1 MSPQHQYPSY
11 TVLSGDSTLRN
22 GEIIMNIDWNK
33 NPLIPAIAQDAQTND
48 VLMLAYMNEEAFNLT
63 LSTGYAH
70 YFSRSKQRIWKK
82 GESSGHTQEVKD
94 VLLDCDADTVV
105 LKIKQNGVA
114 CHTGRRSCFFTSV
127 LQDKVILDKEVD
139 TDAIY
144 GVVDTLYHTILER
157 KNTPTEQK
165 SWTKKLLDDKALM
178 LSKIR
183 EEADEVCVAI
193 DEESDEQVIY
203 EAADLLYHTLVG
215 LGYREISPDRVKQEL
230 ARRFG
235 MSGIEEKEKRK
246 K

>member
-1 MSPQHQYPSY
+1 MH
-11 TVLSGDSTLRN
+11 
-22 GEIIMNIDWNK
+22 IDWNK
-33 NPLIPAIAQDAQTND
+33 TPLIPAIAQDHESAEI
-48 VLMLAYMNEEAFNLT
+48 LMLAYINEEAYNLT

-82 GESSGHTQEVKD
+82 GESSNHTQEVKD
-94 VLLDCDADTVV
+94 ILLDCDADTVIF
-105 LKIKQNGVA
+105 KIHQNGVA
-114 CHTGRRSCFFTSV
+114 CHTGRKSCFFTSV
-127 LQDKVILDKEVD
+127 KEDKIILDKEVN

-157 KNTPTEQK
+157 KNASDEVK
-165 SWTKKLLDDKALM
+165 SWTKKLLDDKALL

-193 DEESDEQVIY
+193 NEESDEQVIY
-203 EAADLLYHTLVG
+203 ESADLLYHTLVG

-230 ARRFG
+230 SRRFG
-235 MSGIEEKEKRK
+235 LSGITEKENRK

>member
-1 MSPQHQYPSY
+1 M
-11 TVLSGDSTLRN
+11 
-22 GEIIMNIDWNK
+22 MNIDWNK
-33 NPLIPAIAQDAQTND
+33 NPLIPAIAQDAETNEI
-48 VLMLAYMNEEAFNLT
+48 LMLAYMNEEAYKLT
-63 LSTGYAH
+63 LESGYAH

-82 GESSGHTQEVKD
+82 GESSTHTQEVKD
-94 VLLDCDADTVV
+94 VLLDCDADTII

-114 CHTGRRSCFFTSV
+114 CHTGRKSCFFTSV
-127 LQDKVILDKEVD
+127 MQDKIILGKEVD

-144 GVVDTLYHTILER
+144 SVVDTLYHTILER
-157 KNTPTEQK
+157 KNTLNDNASAEQK
-165 SWTKKLLDDKALM
+165 SWTKKLLDDKVLM

-203 EAADLLYHTLVG
+203 ESADLLYHTLVG
-215 LGYREISPDRVKQEL
+215 LGYRDISPDRVKQEL

-235 MSGIEEKEKRK
+235 LSGIEEKEGRK

>member
-1 MSPQHQYPSY
+1 
-11 TVLSGDSTLRN
+11 
-22 GEIIMNIDWNK
+22 MNIDWNK
-33 NPLIPAIAQDAQTND
+33 TPLIPAIAQDNETNQ
-48 VLMLAYMNEEAFNLT
+48 VLMLAYMNEEAYNLT
-63 LSTGYAH
+63 LSTGFAH

-82 GESSGHTQEVKD
+82 GESSNHTQEVKD

-114 CHTGRRSCFFTSV
+114 CHTGRKSCFFTSV
-127 LQDKVILDKEVD
+127 IQDKVILEQEVD

-157 KNTPTEQK
+157 KNTLNNNASTETK
-165 SWTKKLLDDKALM
+165 SWTKKLLDNKELM

-193 DEESDEQVIY
+193 NKESDEQVIY
-203 EAADLLYHTLVG
+203 ESADLLYHTLVG
-215 LGYREISPDRVKQEL
+215 LGYRDISPDRVKQEL

-235 MSGIEEKEKRK
+235 LSGLEEKESRSK
-246 K
+246 

>member
-1 MSPQHQYPSY
+1 MY
-11 TVLSGDSTLRN
+11 TID
-22 GEIIMNIDWNK
+22 IMTSNIFLMETFPMQIDWNK
-33 NPLIPAIAQDAQTND
+33 NPLIPAIAQDHETSQ
-48 VLMLAYMNEEAFNLT
+48 VLMLAYMNEEAYTLT

-82 GESSGHTQEVKD
+82 GESSNHTQEVKD
-94 VLLDCDADTVV
+94 VLLDCDADTVI

-114 CHTGRRSCFFTSV
+114 CHTGRKSCFFTSV
-127 LQDKVILDKEVD
+127 MQDKIVLDKEVD

-157 KNTPTEQK
+157 KNAPEEAK
-165 SWTKKLLDDKALM
+165 SWTKKLLDDKELM

-193 DEESDEQVIY
+193 NEESDEQVIY
-203 EAADLLYHTLVG
+203 ESADLLYHTLVG
-215 LGYREISPDRVKQEL
+215 LGHREISPDRVKQEL
-230 ARRFG
+230 GRRFG
-235 MSGIEEKEKRK
+235 LSGITEKEGRK